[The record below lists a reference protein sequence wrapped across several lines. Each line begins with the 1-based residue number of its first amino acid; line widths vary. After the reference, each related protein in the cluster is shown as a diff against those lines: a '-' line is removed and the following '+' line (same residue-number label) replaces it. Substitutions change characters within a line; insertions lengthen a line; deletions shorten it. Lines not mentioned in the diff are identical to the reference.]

1 MVSMKEIRAF
11 SRQIAEEYKP
21 RQIVLFGSYAAGKP
35 GPDSDVDLLVI
46 FPGKERNAKKAVDIR
61 LKLNPGFP
69 LDLLVR
75 TSAALRARIAMGDC
89 FMQEIIMKGKVL
101 YEARNMCKSFR
112 KTVRTSMNLR
122 RQ

>member
-21 RQIVLFGSYAAGKP
+21 RQIILFGSYAAGKP

-46 FPGKERNAKKAVDIR
+46 FPGREKNAKKAVDIR
-61 LKLNPGFP
+61 LKLHPNFP

-75 TSAALRARIAMGDC
+75 TPATLRARIAMGDC
-89 FMQEIIMKGKVL
+89 FMKEIMTKGKVL
-101 YEARNMCKSFR
+101 YEAHHA
-112 KTVRTSMNLR
+112 
-122 RQ
+122 